1 MTHDDR
7 LREILVDVFNAGVEN
22 RAGEFSFT
30 QATADINDLFEL
42 VGWWLVRPSGSV
54 FLRKGASEPTFTA
67 TDIQSGWKK
76 VPLYARRDTP

>member
-7 LREILVDVFNAGVEN
+7 LREILN
-22 RAGEFSFT
+22 EFWCCANSTNNLT
-30 QATADINDLFEL
+30 QAIADINALFEL

-54 FLRKGASEPTFTA
+54 FLREGANEPTFTDA
-67 TDIQSGWKK
+67 DIQNGWKK

>member
-1 MTHDDR
+1 MTHDEK
-7 LREILVDVFNAGVEN
+7 LREVLEEYRVRGTHHTI
-22 RAGEFSFT
+22 T
-30 QATADINDLFEL
+30 QAIADINALFEL